1 MNQEETIIL
10 WIAAIV
16 AGLFIFLFIMR
27 WVFRI
32 DKLIKYQAGII
43 AILFD
48 IAKQQGVSKERIDS
62 IDDYIKH

>member
-48 IAKQQGVSKERIDS
+48 IAKQQGVSKERIEI